1 VRAKR
6 TVYLDYAATSPP
18 DEDVVAAMQPYLT
31 AIYGN
36 PSSVHGPGRRARH
49 AVEES
54 REKIA
59 AVLEVSASEIVFT
72 AGGTESDNMALRS
85 VLAPGAPR
93 SVVVSGTEH
102 EAVRSTARALASKG
116 VTVSWISPDEHGG
129 VSAEAVEEALP
140 GEPALVSVMH
150 VNNETGVVNPVS
162 DVARLLR
169 DTGGILHTDAVQS
182 AAAYPLRN
190 LVAEVDLLSLSGH
203 KIGGPK
209 GIGMLFVRSGVTT
222 GQFMHGGSQE
232 RGRRGGTENVAGI
245 VGFSEALSRA
255 QARVID
261 EAPILRSN
269 RDFLARELQ
278 RRLGDRV
285 RITTPGEAARA
296 CPHILHVVFVDD
308 NGRGL
313 DNEMLILGLDMEG
326 VYVSSGAACS
336 SGAVEPSHVLTEIG
350 MPADLARG
358 AVRFSLGHG
367 TTRDD
372 VVLSTERIEAVV
384 NRVALRN

>member
-1 VRAKR
+1 
-6 TVYLDYAATSPP
+6 
-18 DEDVVAAMQPYLT
+18 
-31 AIYGN
+31 
-36 PSSVHGPGRRARH
+36 
-49 AVEES
+49 
-54 REKIA
+54 
-59 AVLEVSASEIVFT
+59 
-72 AGGTESDNMALRS
+72 
-85 VLAPGAPR
+85 
-93 SVVVSGTEH
+93 
-102 EAVRSTARALASKG
+102 
-116 VTVSWISPDEHGG
+116 
-129 VSAEAVEEALP
+129 
-140 GEPALVSVMH
+140 MH